1 MMTDGPARISQ
12 IALLGEAAAFLGDV
26 AIFVWDDDRNY
37 VTAND
42 AACALV
48 GKTHEELLQMKV
60 GDMTADRAEPYF
72 STVQDGAAVHRG
84 SLQVDRTDGPV
95 EIDWMTCRTKLAG
108 MPYMVSVCW
117 RKEPS

>member
-1 MMTDGPARISQ
+1 MRADGPARISQ

-37 VTAND
+37 VAAND

-48 GKTHEELLQMKV
+48 GKTDEELLQMKV
-60 GDMTADRAEPYF
+60 GDMTADHAEPYF
-72 STVQDGAAVHRG
+72 STVQHGAVHTG
-84 SLQVDRTDGPV
+84 SLQVDRTDRSV

-108 MPYMVSVCW
+108 LPYMVSVCW
-117 RKEPS
+117 RKEPA